1 VWRDIMYIHENS
13 LDRRNRLYRRRS
25 GSKNKI
31 IVLMVTIFFL
41 SVIGTIAVYSPFDYI
56 QVVAAA
62 QQQDNHN
69 NNNNTKL
76 LSLSTISTAIGTG
89 AAATGVI
96 VTVPGFLSTRKQPK
110 LLATYLLKIHNK
122 YDELCK
128 TTKPANKNKN
138 EYLDFLDA
146 LRCDIIYLLQKGDI
160 NENQYKMLDD
170 RITEY
175 LSRIKYLN

>member
-1 VWRDIMYIHENS
+1 MNRSN
-13 LDRRNRLYRRRS
+13 RNRLHRKRS
-25 GSKNKI
+25 SNKNNT
-31 IVLMVTIFFL
+31 IVLIAIFSL
-41 SVIGTIAVYSPFDYI
+41 SIIGTIEAFLSFDRI

-62 QQQDNHN
+62 QQQESN

-122 YDELCK
+122 YDELCNYLQTK
-128 TTKPANKNKN
+128 TK
-138 EYLDFLDA
+138 
-146 LRCDIIYLLQKGDI
+146 I
-160 NENQYKMLDD
+160 KMNICTFWML
-170 RITEY
+170 
-175 LSRIKYLN
+175 

>member
-1 VWRDIMYIHENS
+1 MNS
-13 LDRRNRLYRRRS
+13 LNTNRLHRRRS
-25 GSKNKI
+25 SNKNNT
-31 IVLMVTIFFL
+31 IVLIAIFSL
-41 SVIGTIAVYSPFDYI
+41 SIIGTIAAFLPFDRI
-56 QVVAAA
+56 QVVAAT
-62 QQQDNHN
+62 QQQESN

-89 AAATGVI
+89 AAATGAI

-128 TTKPANKNKN
+128 RTKPTNKNKN

-175 LSRIKYLN
+175 LRKATDLNN

>member
-1 VWRDIMYIHENS
+1 MAIFS
-13 LDRRNRLYRRRS
+13 L
-25 GSKNKI
+25 
-31 IVLMVTIFFL
+31 F
-41 SVIGTIAVYSPFDYI
+41 VIRTIAAYSPFDHI
-56 QVVAAA
+56 QVAAA
-62 QQQDNHN
+62 QQQE
-69 NNNNTKL
+69 NNNTKL

-122 YDELCK
+122 YDKLCK
-128 TTKPANKNKN
+128 TTKPANKNKNKN

-160 NENQYKMLDD
+160 NENQYKMLYD

-175 LSRIKYLN
+175 LRKATTDLSN